1 MYSCLTVLIMVGAVY
16 NVLLGERY
24 EAARGPEVLPLEG
37 TCRRERVAAATMAL
51 QPHVWIKKST

>member
-1 MYSCLTVLIMVGAVY
+1 MVGAVY